1 MIDEDDRGDWEH
13 DVAKDKELDR
23 RWEEQVPFSFLSP
36 EVRRL
41 TLELSRCAAL
51 MDITAATLNVLQ
63 ASDKN
68 TANLAHLIDN
78 LLDAR
83 DDANK
88 AIKEAMIDKDGQ

>member
-1 MIDEDDRGDWEH
+1 MIDEDRGDWEH

-23 RWEEQVPFSFLSP
+23 RWEEQVSAALLNPK
-36 EVRRL
+36 VRRM

-51 MDITAATLNVLQ
+51 MDITAATLNVMQ

-68 TANLAHLIDN
+68 TVNLARLIDD

-88 AIKEAMIDKDGQ
+88 AINEAMESE

>member
-1 MIDEDDRGDWEH
+1 MIDEDRGDWEH

-23 RWEEQVPFSFLSP
+23 RWEEQVPAALLDP
-36 EVRRL
+36 KVRRL

-68 TANLAHLIDN
+68 TANLASLIDN

-88 AIKEAMIDKDGQ
+88 AINEARESE